1 MKTLSVGYF
10 ADGPWSHEALKKIT
24 SDETIE
30 IKFICA
36 RDDIP
41 DEILKSAA
49 LKLGI
54 DFFTHPRINSYEF
67 YNQVAGYDCDLFV
80 SMSFN
85 QIFKSK
91 LINLPPLKII
101 NCHAGKLPFYRGR
114 NVLNWVLIN
123 DEREFGITVHY
134 IDEGIDTGDIILQ
147 RTFKIEDADDYSTI
161 LLRAHKECSG
171 ILYESIKLV
180 QSGSVKVV
188 KQIDLHPLGFYCTA
202 RVEGDERLDWHQ
214 SSRTVFNFVRSICD
228 PGPQA
233 RSFHNGKEIKI
244 NRVELMPTA
253 TNYSGIPG
261 CVIGI
266 DTDAFIVKTSDSF
279 VKVTQWSGVPF
290 PKIGDRLQ

>member
-1 MKTLSVGYF
+1 MKKLSIGYF
-10 ADGPWSHEALKKIT
+10 ADGPWSHEALENIT
-24 SDETIE
+24 ADETIE

-36 RDDIP
+36 RNDMP
-41 DEILKSAA
+41 DEVLRLAA
-49 LKLGI
+49 LKLGL
-54 DFFTHPRINSYEF
+54 DFFTHPQINSNEF
-67 YNQVAGYDCDLFV
+67 YSQVAAYECDLFV

-85 QIFKSK
+85 QIFKSN

-101 NCHAGKLPFYRGR
+101 NCHAGKLPYYRGR

-123 DEREFGITVHY
+123 DEHEFGITVHY

-147 RTFKIEDADDYSTI
+147 RAFKIEDKDDYSTI
-161 LLRAHKECSG
+161 LLRAHKECSS

-180 QSGSVKVV
+180 QSGNVKII
-188 KQIDLHPLGFYCTA
+188 KQVDLDPHGFYCTA

-233 RSFHNGKEIKI
+233 RSVYDGQEIKI
-244 NRVELMPTA
+244 NRVELIPNA
-253 TNYSGIPG
+253 TSYRGIPG

-266 DTDAFIVKTSDSF
+266 EADAFLVKTSDSF
-279 VKVTQWSGVPF
+279 VRVTQWSGF
-290 PKIGDRLQ
+290 TSPKIGDRLQ

>member
-1 MKTLSVGYF
+1 MKKISVGYF
-10 ADGPWSHEALKKIT
+10 ADGPWSHEALKRIT
-24 SDETIE
+24 LDETIK

-36 RDDIP
+36 RDDMP

-54 DFFTHPRINSYEF
+54 DFFTNPRINSDDFYDQVSGYE
-67 YNQVAGYDCDLFV
+67 CDLFV

-134 IDEGIDTGDIILQ
+134 VDEGIDTGDIILQ
-147 RTFKIEDADDYSTI
+147 RTFKIDDEDDYSTI
-161 LLRAHKECSG
+161 LLRAYKECSV
-171 ILYESIKLV
+171 ILYDSIKLV
-180 QSGSVKVV
+180 QSDSVEIIR
-188 KQIDLHPLGFYCTA
+188 QRDLHPLGFYCTA
-202 RVEGDERLDWHQ
+202 RVEGDEKLDWHQ

-233 RSFHNGKEIKI
+233 RSFHNGQEMKI
-244 NRVELMPTA
+244 NKVELIPNA
-253 TNYSGIPG
+253 IIYRGIPG

-266 DTDAFIVKTSDSF
+266 ESEGFLVKTSDSF
-279 VKVTQWSGVPF
+279 VKVTQWSGAPF
-290 PKIGDRLQ
+290 PKIGDRLK